1 MFERSKKAVSRAKR
15 LIAVAAVPA
24 LSFLALSLTP
34 HPSDNDA
41 KALYVVSGEPYAGVD
56 ALAGEVF
63 LTDSTGGLV
72 SREDGRD
79 LSLTAGSAV
88 TVIHQDEP
96 ISTVSGRETVAEL
109 LERLDVQPS
118 PLEMVSVAFL
128 EGAVEILQSFL

>member
-1 MFERSKKAVSRAKR
+1 M
-15 LIAVAAVPA
+15 
-24 LSFLALSLTP
+24 
-34 HPSDNDA
+34 
-41 KALYVVSGEPYAGVD
+41 SGEPYAGVD

-96 ISTVSGRETVAEL
+96 ISTVSGRLSSWSAWMS
-109 LERLDVQPS
+109 S
-118 PLEMVSVAFL
+118 PARWKWFL
-128 EGAVEILQSFL
+128 